1 MGRRKNS
8 NDNNMNQS
16 SHSHHSHNSKIR
28 FEDPEEE
35 EEETTQ
41 CSNNLDESMCDPE
54 CSDKAID
61 EPNDVS
67 FMDGDDKTSADYYF
81 DSYSHFG
88 KTSFFISFFLSFFL
102 PLLSNTRR

>member
-1 MGRRKNS
+1 MGRRKSS

-28 FEDPEEE
+28 FDDPEE

-81 DSYSHFG
+81 DSYSHFE
-88 KTSFFISFFLSFFL
+88 K
-102 PLLSNTRR
+102 

>member
-28 FEDPEEE
+28 LKDPE

-88 KTSFFISFFLSFFL
+88 KTSFFISFFLFTSVE
-102 PLLSNTRR
+102 